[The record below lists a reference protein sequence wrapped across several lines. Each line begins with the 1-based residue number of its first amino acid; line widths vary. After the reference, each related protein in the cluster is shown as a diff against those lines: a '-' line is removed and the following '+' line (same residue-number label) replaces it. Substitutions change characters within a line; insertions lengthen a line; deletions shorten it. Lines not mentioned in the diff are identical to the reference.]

1 MGKVSVESWVIY
13 CVHGRPHKDRRTRV
27 CLFSRESEGLVV
39 LHMLHAIHIPWP
51 VFIIT
56 EVFCVTR
63 APLYVYMIG
72 AITINIECPQVRTNS
87 EMLEFYSFLL
97 GAFAL
102 VTW

>member
-1 MGKVSVESWVIY
+1 M
-13 CVHGRPHKDRRTRV
+13 
-27 CLFSRESEGLVV
+27 V

-87 EMLEFYSFLL
+87 EMLEFLSFFLTVLL
-97 GAFAL
+97 ISIGCLCLGDL
-102 VTW
+102 VNVNHGHEFQLEIL